1 MLHMK
6 HIKFKLDSNLTFDMV
21 LSFVANFLNE
31 LTGRKNVKRD
41 ILQNEKRFTDLQL

>member
-1 MLHMK
+1 VLHMK
-6 HIKFKLDSNLTFDMV
+6 HIKFKLDSNLTFDMG
-21 LSFVANFLNE
+21 FVANFLNE

>member
-1 MLHMK
+1 VLHMK
-6 HIKFKLDSNLTFDMV
+6 HIKFKLDSNLTCV